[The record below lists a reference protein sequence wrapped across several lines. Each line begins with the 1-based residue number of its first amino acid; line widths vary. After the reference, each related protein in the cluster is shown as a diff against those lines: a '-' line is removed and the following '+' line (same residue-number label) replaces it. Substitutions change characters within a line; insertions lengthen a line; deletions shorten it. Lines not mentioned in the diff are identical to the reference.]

1 MRGKQPR
8 PPPWPTIQSMT
19 GHIVTAITGEPLDVE
34 GAISEVA
41 APEHGGIA
49 IFVGTVRES
58 PARGEGSSPV
68 ISLEYD
74 AHPRLASER
83 LEQIAREAAEKWSL
97 GRVVAIHR
105 VATCNVGEPTV
116 VVACGAPHR
125 AEALD
130 ACRWMIDTIKD
141 TVPIWKREIYAD
153 GSSWVGAG
161 A

>member
-1 MRGKQPR
+1 
-8 PPPWPTIQSMT
+8 MT
-19 GHIVTAITGEPLDVE
+19 GDIVTAITGDPLDVE
-34 GAISEVA
+34 GAIKDVA

-49 IFVGTVRES
+49 VFIGAVRES
-58 PARGEGSSPV
+58 PASGEGSSTV
-68 ISLEYD
+68 VSLEYD

-97 GRVVAIHR
+97 GGVVALHR
-105 VATCNVGEPTV
+105 VATCMVGEPTV

>member
-1 MRGKQPR
+1 
-8 PPPWPTIQSMT
+8 MT
-19 GHIVTAITGEPLDVE
+19 SEILTAITNEQLDVAS
-34 GAISEVA
+34 AIGDVA
-41 APEHGGIA
+41 APEHGGTA

-58 PARGEGSSPV
+58 PSADTESSAPV

-83 LEQIAREAAEKWSL
+83 LEQVAREAAEKWAL

-105 VATCNVGEPTV
+105 VGTCEVGEPTV

-125 AEALD
+125 AEALE
-130 ACRWMIDTIKD
+130 ACRWIIDTIKD
-141 TVPIWKREIYAD
+141 TVPIWKREVYAD
-153 GSSWVGAG
+153 GSSWVGTG

>member
-1 MRGKQPR
+1 
-8 PPPWPTIQSMT
+8 MT
-19 GHIVTAITGEPLDVE
+19 SEILTAITNEPLDVAS
-34 GAISEVA
+34 AIGDAA
-41 APEHGGIA
+41 APEHGGTA

-58 PARGEGSSPV
+58 PSADTGSSAPV

-83 LEQIAREAAEKWSL
+83 LEQIAREAAEKWAL

-105 VATCNVGEPTV
+105 VGSCEVGEPTV

-125 AEALD
+125 AEALE
-130 ACRWMIDTIKD
+130 ACRWIIDTIKD
-141 TVPIWKREIYAD
+141 TVPIWKREVYAD
-153 GSSWVGAG
+153 GSSWVGTG

>member
-1 MRGKQPR
+1 
-8 PPPWPTIQSMT
+8 MT
-19 GHIVTAITGEPLDVE
+19 GDIVTAITGDPLDVE
-34 GAISEVA
+34 GAIKDVA

-49 IFVGTVRES
+49 VFIGTVRES
-58 PARGEGSSPV
+58 PASGEGSSTV
-68 ISLEYD
+68 VSLEYD

-97 GRVVAIHR
+97 GGVVALHR
-105 VATCNVGEPTV
+105 VATCMVVEPTV

>member
-1 MRGKQPR
+1 M
-8 PPPWPTIQSMT
+8 QSMT
-19 GHIVTAITGEPLDVE
+19 GHIVTAITSEPIDVE
-34 GAISEVA
+34 DAISEVA

-49 IFVGTVRES
+49 IFVGTVRDSPSADQES
-58 PARGEGSSPV
+58 SAPV

-130 ACRWMIDTIKD
+130 ACRWMIDTIKG